1 MIQAQN
7 KKSQC
12 ISIKKIKKDNRI
24 FIITNLLRQ
33 PLIATLTDVKSQ
45 QTDFRVWS
53 EQNGSHTSHHMTFRG
68 GVVFIVEFALGAA
81 N

>member
-7 KKSQC
+7 KKSQF

-53 EQNGSHTSHHMTFRG
+53 NRMDLIQAT
-68 GVVFIVEFALGAA
+68 I
-81 N
+81 